1 VNNNRTSKG
10 CREQEV
16 GSFGYRRAWR
26 IRVDVE
32 EGMTHNMKSDGK
44 KPQKV

>member
-26 IRVDVE
+26 NRVDGE
-32 EGMTHNMKSDGK
+32 EGKAQNKKSDGR